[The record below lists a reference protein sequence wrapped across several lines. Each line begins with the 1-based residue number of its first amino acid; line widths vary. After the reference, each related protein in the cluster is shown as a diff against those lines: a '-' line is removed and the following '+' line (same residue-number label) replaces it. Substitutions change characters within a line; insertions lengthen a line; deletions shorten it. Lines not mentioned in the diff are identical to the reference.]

1 MLLIFQVL
9 PDSVMF
15 CQSVLLPVDYLL
27 WPGLLQVTFHWKIS
41 SISGSYYLQSRTWR
55 WTQSSYLSELSFKV
69 HISLV
74 WAQLLVS
81 WKNLSSVALDVPST
95 ILQEYSISAFLC
107 AQVPQEEQNLG
118 RNTAAEGGLPVTAL
132 NKFAALVYLKICLY
146 CYLALSSLSLASC
159 FPPSVACC
167 HKYGAKLFYFLNA
180 SAGPSIIKP

>member
-55 WTQSSYLSELSFKV
+55 WTQSSCLSELSFKV

-118 RNTAAEGGLPVTAL
+118 RNTAAEGGLPMTAL

-159 FPPSVACC
+159 FPHLLHVVINMGQNYSTSWM
-167 HKYGAKLFYFLNA
+167 LLQDLA
-180 SAGPSIIKP
+180 S